1 MKEIDVLVIGAG
13 PAGLSEAGYAARAGY
28 RTMAI
33 DAMAP
38 GGQLM
43 LIDDIENY
51 PGVPTT
57 KGYQLAESLQNQ
69 AESFGV
75 EIAFNGAKSIRKE
88 GNRFH
93 VETEDGEIV
102 AKAVIA
108 ATGASHRHLG
118 AKGEEQYAGR
128 GVSYCATC
136 DGPFFRGKRIVVVGG
151 GDTALTDALYL
162 AKLSDDVTIV
172 HRRDAF
178 RGQQVLVDRVK
189 NSNIKLRL
197 SRNVVEVL
205 SEDQK
210 KVTGVKLDNG
220 DVIDTDAVFI
230 FVGIQ
235 PNSDMFKGFVEMD
248 RAGFIATDATMQTS
262 VPGFFAAGDV
272 RTTQF
277 RQVVTATGDGAM
289 AAHMADHYIQN
300 LK

>member
-1 MKEIDVLVIGAG
+1 
-13 PAGLSEAGYAARAGY
+13 
-28 RTMAI
+28 MAI

-57 KGYQLAESLQNQ
+57 KGYKLAEDLQNQ

-75 EIAFNGAKSIRKE
+75 EIAFNGAKAIRKE
-88 GNRFH
+88 NDRFH
-93 VETEDGEIV
+93 VDTEDGEIV
-102 AKAVIA
+102 AKAVIV
-108 ATGASHRHLG
+108 ATGATHRHLG

-151 GDTALTDALYL
+151 GDTSLTDALYL

-189 NSNIKLRL
+189 NSSIKLRL

-205 SEDQK
+205 SADQK

-220 DVIDTDAVFI
+220 EEIPA
-230 FVGIQ
+230 
-235 PNSDMFKGFVEMD
+235 P
-248 RAGFIATDATMQTS
+248 
-262 VPGFFAAGDV
+262 
-272 RTTQF
+272 
-277 RQVVTATGDGAM
+277 
-289 AAHMADHYIQN
+289 
-300 LK
+300 